1 MALHS
6 YCWHLWFHQLQLRL
20 TFGWDYRIYWPIAM
34 TALLLIQR
42 RIKSSQITR
51 RVFFNHLSNY
61 SAYRYSLLV
70 SIVWDTNY
78 PLLTYHLG
86 ESTCDQI
93 HEIFLYPTIP
103 YFISWSAKSSSFL
116 FQSYVSDII
125 PCSSPKTTENLWR
138 VRDLCYSYQ
147 LTVSLPQLHGCLQ
160 KTGHHWVIYRGCY
173 FCTTEN
179 SPSATGTVQKNSG
192 GGCTCSVFTTAEESW
207 T

>member
-1 MALHS
+1 
-6 YCWHLWFHQLQLRL
+6 
-20 TFGWDYRIYWPIAM
+20 M

-125 PCSSPKTTENLWR
+125 PCSSPKTIENLWR

-147 LTVSLPQLHGCLQ
+147 LQLACHNCTDVCRRQDITGSYIEDVISAPQKTAQVPQGQFRKTQVEAVHVVFSPQLRNLELRDPD
-160 KTGHHWVIYRGCY
+160 IL
-173 FCTTEN
+173 
-179 SPSATGTVQKNSG
+179 
-192 GGCTCSVFTTAEESW
+192 
-207 T
+207 